1 MFWGGA
7 MEEFYSQLMSM
18 NEAAFKNRHYEA
30 AYHLL
35 AAAMH
40 YAKDRCNLEGLKAIQ
55 QRAHE
60 QRNWINTN
68 APENIL
74 STESVQKRHGI
85 DLFHS
90 LIRQLEGDILIVRH
104 NLRKSGQ
111 TSAEETE

>member
-1 MFWGGA
+1 

-18 NEAAFKNRHYEA
+18 NEAAFQNRHYEA

-40 YAKDRCNLEGLKAIQ
+40 YAKDRHNLEGLKAIQ
-55 QRAHE
+55 QRARE
-60 QRNWINTN
+60 QRNWINVN
-68 APENIL
+68 APENVM
-74 STESVQKRHGI
+74 SAASVEKRHGV

-90 LIRQLEGDILIVRH
+90 LIRQLEGDILIVKH

-111 TSAEETE
+111 LPPDEAL